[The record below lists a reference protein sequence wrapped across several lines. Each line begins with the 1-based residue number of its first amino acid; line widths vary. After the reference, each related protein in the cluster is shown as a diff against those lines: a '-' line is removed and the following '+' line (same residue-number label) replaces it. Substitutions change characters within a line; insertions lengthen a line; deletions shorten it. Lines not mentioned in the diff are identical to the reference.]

1 MRLFPFPYGKGLG
14 VRFPRSRQSNFES
27 RLHQPA
33 YAGNNAHVPD
43 GFRTRTRAISA
54 LVAIAIVTW
63 IAAGCAPP
71 AKAFVDK
78 IRADA
83 DAKCQQGNQPACHTI
98 VQALNDTK
106 VAIES
111 TSPLET
117 QTPACNAG
125 KQDACQQVAVMH
137 AELSSW
143 CSMDNAQACAAVNVG
158 PWPKKWDEPALI
170 DAAKVSCQN
179 GQFKSESNTCQALQ
193 MM

>member
-14 VRFPRSRQSNFES
+14 VRLPRSRQSNFGS

-117 QTPACNAG
+117 QTPACIAG
-125 KQDACQQVAVMH
+125 KQEACQQVAVLH
-137 AELSSW
+137 AELSAW

-179 GQFKSESNTCQALQ
+179 GQFKTESNTCQALQ

>member
-1 MRLFPFPYGKGLG
+1 M
-14 VRFPRSRQSNFES
+14 
-27 RLHQPA
+27 
-33 YAGNNAHVPD
+33 PD
-43 GFRTRTRAISA
+43 RFRTLHDPRTRAISA
-54 LVAIAIVTW
+54 LVAIALAAC
-63 IAAGCAPP
+63 IAIACSPP

-78 IRADA
+78 IRAESNE
-83 DAKCQQGNQPACHTI
+83 KCQQGNQPACHTI

-117 QTPACNAG
+117 QTPACIAG
-125 KQDACQQVAVMH
+125 KQNACQQVAVLH
-137 AELSSW
+137 AELSAW
-143 CSMDNAQACAAVNVG
+143 CSMDNEQACAAVNVG
-158 PWPKKWDEPALI
+158 PWPKKWDEPALL

>member
-1 MRLFPFPYGKGLG
+1 M
-14 VRFPRSRQSNFES
+14 
-27 RLHQPA
+27 
-33 YAGNNAHVPD
+33 
-43 GFRTRTRAISA
+43 
-54 LVAIAIVTW
+54 
-63 IAAGCAPP
+63 
-71 AKAFVDK
+71 DK

-83 DAKCQQGNQPACHTI
+83 DQKCQQGNQPACHTI

-106 VAIES
+106 VAIET

-117 QTPACNAG
+117 QTPACIAG

-143 CSMDNAQACAAVNVG
+143 CSMNNAQACAAVNTG
-158 PWPKKWDEPALI
+158 PWPKTWDEPALI
-170 DAAKVSCQN
+170 DAAKLSCLS

>member
-1 MRLFPFPYGKGLG
+1 
-14 VRFPRSRQSNFES
+14 
-27 RLHQPA
+27 
-33 YAGNNAHVPD
+33 
-43 GFRTRTRAISA
+43 
-54 LVAIAIVTW
+54 
-63 IAAGCAPP
+63 
-71 AKAFVDK
+71 
-78 IRADA
+78 
-83 DAKCQQGNQPACHTI
+83 

>member
-1 MRLFPFPYGKGLG
+1 
-14 VRFPRSRQSNFES
+14 
-27 RLHQPA
+27 LHEHA
-33 YAGNNAHVPD
+33 YAGNNAHVS
-43 GFRTRTRAISA
+43 GKFRTHCHLRNRAIAASVA
-54 LVAIAIVTW
+54 LAIAAYLAI
-63 IAAGCAPP
+63 GCAPP

-83 DAKCQQGNQPACHTI
+83 NEKCQQGNQPACHTI

-117 QTPACNAG
+117 QTPACIAG
-125 KQDACQQVAVMH
+125 KQDACQQVAVLH
-137 AELSSW
+137 AELSAW
-143 CSMDNAQACAAVNVG
+143 CSMDNAQACAAVNIG

-170 DAAKVSCQN
+170 DAAKLSCLN

>member
-1 MRLFPFPYGKGLG
+1 MLGK
-14 VRFPRSRQSNFES
+14 
-27 RLHQPA
+27 
-33 YAGNNAHVPD
+33 
-43 GFRTRTRAISA
+43 FRTHRHLRNRAISA
-54 LVAIAIVTW
+54 LVAVAITACIAG
-63 IAAGCAPP
+63 GCADP

-83 DAKCQQGNQPACHTI
+83 DEKCQQGNQPACHTI

-117 QTPACNAG
+117 QTPACIAG
-125 KQDACQQVAVMH
+125 KQDACQQVAVLH
-137 AELSSW
+137 AELSAW
-143 CSMDNAQACAAVNVG
+143 CSMDNMQACAAVNVG

-170 DAAKVSCQN
+170 DAAKLSCLS
-179 GQFKSESNTCQALQ
+179 GKFKLESNTCQALQ

>member
-1 MRLFPFPYGKGLG
+1 
-14 VRFPRSRQSNFES
+14 
-27 RLHQPA
+27 LHEQA
-33 YAGNNAHVPD
+33 RAGNNAHVL
-43 GFRTRTRAISA
+43 GRFRIHYHRHNRAISA
-54 LVAIAIVTW
+54 LVAVAITASIAG
-63 IAAGCAPP
+63 GCADP

-83 DAKCQQGNQPACHTI
+83 NEKCQQGNQPACHTI

-117 QTPACNAG
+117 QTPACIAG
-125 KQDACQQVAVMH
+125 KQDACQQVAVLH

-143 CSMDNAQACAAVNVG
+143 CSMDNAQACAAVDVG
-158 PWPKKWDEPALI
+158 PWPKKWDEPALL